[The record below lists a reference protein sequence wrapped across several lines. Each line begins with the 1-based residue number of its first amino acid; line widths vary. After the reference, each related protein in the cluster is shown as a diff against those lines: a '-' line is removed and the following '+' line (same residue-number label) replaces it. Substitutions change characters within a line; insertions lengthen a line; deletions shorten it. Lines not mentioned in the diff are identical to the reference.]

1 MLEYS
6 FNQLDNDFITVW
18 CKYLLT
24 GDKKLVME
32 EIRGLAEMGQINAI
46 QAWYYFNKV
55 GENETIDK
63 LVETMGDSYNETYVR
78 ARIGAKDA
86 LQIEEHNRL
95 LAFADE
101 EHYVSGFRSGYYE
114 LTERAE
120 NSRKEIRELPF
131 IDDYY
136 SAISRAF
143 QIGHRTNDI
152 LVLETANEMYSE
164 LSSKIGIDSYE
175 RDMWKKIKK
184 INSEI
189 ISHISKSYKK
199 EKKENTSFNPLN
211 NPRICFAY
219 VKAILLFNEKH
230 REKDNAIKILKELA
244 NREYSCDLASKSKK
258 VNK

>member
-6 FNQLDNDFITVW
+6 FNELDNDFITVW
-18 CKYLLT
+18 SKYLLT
-24 GDKKLVME
+24 GDKKLVMD
-32 EIRGLAEMGQINAI
+32 EIKGLAELGQINAI
-46 QAWYYFNKV
+46 QAWYYFNKL
-55 GENETIDK
+55 GDNETIDK
-63 LVETMGDSYNETYVR
+63 IVDTMGDSYNEVYVR
-78 ARIGAKDA
+78 ARIGAKNP
-86 LQIEEHNRL
+86 LQVEEHNRL
-95 LAFADE
+95 LTYVDE
-101 EHYVSGFRSGYYE
+101 EHYVSGFRTGYYE

-120 NSRKEIRELPF
+120 ACRKEVRELSF

-143 QIGHRTNDI
+143 QIGRRTNDV

-164 LSSKIGIDSYE
+164 LSNKIGIDSYE

-199 EKKENTSFNPLN
+199 EKKENPEFNPLN
-211 NPRICFAY
+211 NPRVCFAY

-230 REKDNAIKILKELA
+230 KEKDNAIKILKELA
-244 NREYSCDLASKSKK
+244 AREYSCDLAFKSKK
-258 VNK
+258 INK